1 MSDGLDMGIA
11 GRRAI
16 VCASSD
22 GLGKACATAL
32 ARCGVDV
39 VINGRNAEKLAATA
53 AEIARITGRS
63 VRTAP
68 ADVTTLEGRAAVL
81 AVESAPDI
89 LVNNAGGPPPG
100 ELRSATAE
108 AWLAAVN
115 ANMLS
120 AIALTT
126 TAVAGMME

>member
-1 MSDGLDMGIA
+1 MSEAIDMGIA

-39 VINGRNAEKLAATA
+39 VINGRDPEKLAATA
-53 AEIARITGRS
+53 AEIAKMTGRP
-63 VRTAP
+63 VRTA
-68 ADVTTLEGRAAVL
+68 AVDVTTREGRAALL
-81 AVESAPDI
+81 AVEGAPDI
-89 LVNNAGGPPPG
+89 LINNAGGPPPG
-100 ELRSATAE
+100 ELRSATTD

-120 AIALTT
+120 AIAL
-126 TAVAGMME
+126 